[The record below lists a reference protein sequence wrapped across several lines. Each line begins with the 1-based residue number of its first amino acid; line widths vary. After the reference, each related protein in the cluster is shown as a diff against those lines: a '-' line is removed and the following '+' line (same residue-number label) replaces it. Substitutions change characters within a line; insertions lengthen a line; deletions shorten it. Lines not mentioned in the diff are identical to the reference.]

1 MQEQGNLFDA
11 PGAMTVSIAGR
22 ARQQLSKEQKAF
34 NSLIRQIDKRRVSLA
49 AWERAHR
56 AYHQKY
62 SPEML
67 PLQASLQELQLK
79 LVHRLD
85 QAATLPALN
94 PSDRRLLS
102 SIVADLAVALLSSR
116 EDDEVKAIHDKHS
129 RSDYDADQAAAMR
142 DVKAELETVLGF
154 ELPEDFGLDSPEEF
168 VAQARAQMEA
178 QEQARAQRAAKRKK
192 SPQQLAREAQQ
203 QAEAKQITGSIREV
217 YRKLASAL
225 HPDREVDASERA
237 RKTALMQRVNQAYES
252 GNLLQ
257 LLELQLELEHINR
270 STIDEIGD
278 EKLKY
283 YNKVLKG
290 QIADLDR
297 ELAETE
303 TRFAVQYGLSPFLDL
318 SPDLAVNDLDMQ
330 IAGLREAIHGL
341 EDDLDMLAKD
351 KRVKK
356 WLAVIRRERRS
367 TMSFGVAF

>member
-34 NSLIRQIDKRRVSLA
+34 NSLIRQIDKRRVRLA

-257 LLELQLELEHINR
+257 LLELQLELEHINQ

-341 EDDLDMLAKD
+341 EDDLDMLAED

>member
-1 MQEQGNLFDA
+1 
-11 PGAMTVSIAGR
+11 
-22 ARQQLSKEQKAF
+22 
-34 NSLIRQIDKRRVSLA
+34 
-49 AWERAHR
+49 
-56 AYHQKY
+56 
-62 SPEML
+62 
-67 PLQASLQELQLK
+67 
-79 LVHRLD
+79 
-85 QAATLPALN
+85 
-94 PSDRRLLS
+94 
-102 SIVADLAVALLSSR
+102 
-116 EDDEVKAIHDKHS
+116 
-129 RSDYDADQAAAMR
+129 
-142 DVKAELETVLGF
+142 
-154 ELPEDFGLDSPEEF
+154 
-168 VAQARAQMEA
+168 
-178 QEQARAQRAAKRKK
+178 
-192 SPQQLAREAQQ
+192 
-203 QAEAKQITGSIREV
+203 
-217 YRKLASAL
+217 
-225 HPDREVDASERA
+225 
-237 RKTALMQRVNQAYES
+237 MQRVNQAYES

-257 LLELQLELEHINR
+257 LLELQLELEHINQ

-341 EDDLDMLAKD
+341 EDDLDMLAED